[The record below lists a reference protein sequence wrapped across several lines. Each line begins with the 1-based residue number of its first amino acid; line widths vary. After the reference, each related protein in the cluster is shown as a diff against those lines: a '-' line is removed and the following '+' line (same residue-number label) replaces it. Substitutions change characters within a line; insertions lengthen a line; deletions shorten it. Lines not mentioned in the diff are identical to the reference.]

1 MKLNQT
7 IVKVID
13 ADTAVGLTIA
23 VNTFIQSVG
32 EDTLLEMHFST
43 AGGARPSDSDLVLKY
58 SCMIVY
64 TH

>member
-23 VNTFIQSVG
+23 VNAFIQSVG
-32 EDTLLEMHFST
+32 EDTLLEMHYSMSV
-43 AGGARPSDSDLVLKY
+43 GIRPSDDALIEKFSA
-58 SCMIVY
+58 MIVY